1 MALLTISGLPGT
13 GTTTISLLLQEK
25 LGYSY
30 VYSGNL
36 FRTLA
41 EEHNMSLS
49 EFGTYCETHP
59 EIDRELDS
67 KQLSLLDSDNLILE
81 GRMSGWLAHTHHKDA
96 FKILLIADLDTRVAR
111 IVKRESGD
119 IKARRQEILQRE
131 QSEKKRYQTYYHADP
146 NNASYYDLV
155 IDTSTKT
162 PEEIV
167 ALILKTLDFS
177 H

>member
-13 GTTTISLLLQEK
+13 GTTTISTLLQEK

-41 EEHNMSLS
+41 EEHHMSLS
-49 EFGTYCETHP
+49 EFGAYCETHP
-59 EIDRELDS
+59 EIDRELDD

-81 GRMSGWLAHTHHKDA
+81 GRMSGWLASTHHKDA
-96 FKILLIADLDTRVAR
+96 FKILLTADLDTRVAR

-119 IKARRQEILQRE
+119 IEARRQEILQRE
-131 QSEKKRYQTYYHADP
+131 QSEQKRYQAYYHADP
-146 NNASYYDLV
+146 NNPDYYDLV
-155 IDTSTKT
+155 IDTSNKT
-162 PEEIV
+162 PEDIV
-167 ALILKTLDFS
+167 ALILKALDFS